1 MPKHG
6 KRYRAAFETANKAGT
21 VRDLA
26 QAVKLVKETARA
38 KFDETIV
45 VSSHLGVD
53 PRHSD
58 QLVRGTVVLP
68 HGTGKSLRVLVL
80 AKGEK
85 EKEALAAGADFA
97 GSDEYVKKI
106 QDGWLDIDAIVAT
119 PDMMGEVGKLGRVLG
134 PRGLMPNPKSGTVT
148 FDVAKAVKELKAGKI
163 EFRVDKGANVHA
175 PVGKASFSEDKLL
188 ENARAFL
195 RELMRAKPTAAKGH
209 YVKSLT
215 ISSTMGPGITLDPAA
230 VTADLGH

>member
-1 MPKHG
+1 MKHG
-6 KRYRAAFETANKAGT
+6 KRYRAAADVARQAGV
-21 VRDLA
+21 VRDLSE
-26 QAVKLVKETARA
+26 AVKLVKQTARA

-45 VSSHLGVD
+45 ISSHLGVD

-80 AKGEK
+80 CKGDK
-85 EKEALAAGADFA
+85 VREAQQAGAEFA
-97 GSDEYVKKI
+97 GAEEYVKKI
-106 QDGWLDIDAIVAT
+106 LEGWLDIDAIVAT

-148 FDVAKAVKELKAGKI
+148 FDVTKAVNELKAGKI

-175 PVGKASFSEDKLL
+175 PVGKASFTEDRLL
-188 ENARAFL
+188 ENARTFL
-195 RELMRAKPTAAKGH
+195 RELLRAKPAATKGH
-209 YVKSLT
+209 YLKSLT
-215 ISSTMGPGITLDPAA
+215 LSSTMGPGISLDPTAVEAA
-230 VTADLGH
+230 VGH

>member
-1 MPKHG
+1 MPKFG
-6 KRYRAAFETANKAGT
+6 KRYRAALEIASKAGT
-21 VRDLA
+21 VRDLSE
-26 QAVKLVKETARA
+26 AVKLVKQTARA

-85 EKEALAAGADFA
+85 AKEALAAGADFA

-106 QDGWLDIDAIVAT
+106 QDGWLDVDAIVAT

-148 FDVAKAVKELKAGKI
+148 FDVTKAVNELKAGKI

-195 RELMRAKPTAAKGH
+195 RELMRSRPTAAKGH

-230 VTADLGH
+230 VTTDLGH

>member
-1 MPKHG
+1 MPKFG
-6 KRYRAAFETANKAGT
+6 KRYRAAFELASKAGT

-26 QAVKLVKETARA
+26 EAVKLVKQTARA

-85 EKEALAAGADFA
+85 QKEALAAGADFA

-106 QDGWLDIDAIVAT
+106 QDGWLDVDAIVAT

-148 FDVAKAVKELKAGKI
+148 FDVTKAVNELKAGKI

-188 ENARAFL
+188 DNARAFL
-195 RELMRAKPTAAKGH
+195 RELMRSKPTASKGH
-209 YVKSLT
+209 YVRSLT

-230 VTADLGH
+230 VTAELGH

>member
-1 MPKHG
+1 MPKFG
-6 KRYRAAFETANKAGT
+6 KRYRAALEIASKAGT
-21 VRDLA
+21 VRDLSE
-26 QAVKLVKETARA
+26 AVKLVKQTARA

-85 EKEALAAGADFA
+85 AKEALAAGADFA
-97 GSDEYVKKI
+97 GSDEFVKKI
-106 QDGWLDIDAIVAT
+106 QDGWLEVDAIVAT

-134 PRGLMPNPKSGTVT
+134 PRGLMPNPKSGTVS
-148 FDVAKAVKELKAGKI
+148 FDVAKAVNELKAGKI

-188 ENARAFL
+188 DNARAFL
-195 RELMRAKPTAAKGH
+195 RELLRSKPTASKGH
-209 YVKSLT
+209 YVRSLT

-230 VTADLGH
+230 VAAELGH